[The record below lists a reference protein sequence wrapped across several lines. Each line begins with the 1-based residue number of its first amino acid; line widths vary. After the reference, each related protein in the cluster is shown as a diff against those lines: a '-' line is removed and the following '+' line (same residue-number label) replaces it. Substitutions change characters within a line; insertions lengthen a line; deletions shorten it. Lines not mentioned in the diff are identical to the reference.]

1 MENKDNIINNYLIKN
16 HLNVENSKKIELI
29 NLLFDLQ
36 RYNNNKENIKFAL
49 KLNKYSCE
57 EEIIILNFEETLNK
71 IIENINFEKLGSKR
85 LLNYFILIFN
95 FGNDNL
101 RKKEIEKIFLIKKHS
116 FFHNDSHYLTLL
128 FDFQINI
135 SKIIENNKEEKI
147 FNILNHIK
155 NLSSDFNKTI
165 EFRKNQFK
173 ILLDYMQIYE
183 EKNFIK
189 NNLNQLD
196 NISIKSKKINKL

>member
-16 HLNVENSKKIELI
+16 HLNIENSKKIELI

-36 RYNNNKENIKFAL
+36 RYNNKENIKFAL

-85 LLNYFILIFN
+85 LLNYFFLIFN

-116 FFHNDSHYLTLL
+116 FFHNDSQYLTLL